1 MNFPI
6 LMPPKPLENESD
18 YFSAFTKSG
27 KLESRFRNR
36 KVKIDM
42 SIFKI
47 PNFRDYS
54 NKKW

>member
-54 NKKW
+54 NKK